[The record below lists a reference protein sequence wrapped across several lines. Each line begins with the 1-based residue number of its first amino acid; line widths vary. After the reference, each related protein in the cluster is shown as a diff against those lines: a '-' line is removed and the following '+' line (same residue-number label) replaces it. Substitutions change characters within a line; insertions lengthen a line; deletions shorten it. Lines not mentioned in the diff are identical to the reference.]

1 MDPGRNPAWK
11 NPEIPCKSGIFQAL
25 FSFSKSPLSGIIKES
40 NPRRETTA
48 SSAKDIQ
55 LRELKDTVSQLKT
68 MIAEQTELI
77 KALRLIIDE
86 KTSHEKAL
94 QEQVDYLTKKLFGPS
109 SERRSD
115 DIPGQQN
122 LFDEAEVEQDPS
134 LLEGGTVIRE
144 HTRKKKAAHEE
155 LFKGLKVEKVV
166 VPLPE
171 EDQICPVC
179 GTQMVLIGEEYVR
192 RELEFIPATC
202 KVIEYYSQSYGCPSC
217 KEGPGDTEKPVIVKS
232 QVPPAL
238 LGKGP
243 ASASAAAWTMYQ
255 KYANGLP
262 LYRQEKDWKQY
273 GVQISRT
280 TLANW
285 IIYCSKNY
293 FQPMY
298 DYFHRELLKRSFA
311 MADETRVQVLKEE
324 GRRAQTQSFMWLFRS
339 GEDGLAEI
347 ILYGYSPTRSCSHAK
362 EFLEGY
368 SGYLETDGYQ
378 GYNSLPGIRRC
389 SCWAHIRR
397 YFIDAVPKG
406 KQYDYSQPA
415 VQGVQYCNRLFAMED
430 SINKKYP
437 GNYEKRKQLRL
448 EKEKPVL
455 EAFWSWLDQQKPVR
469 NTRLDKAVNYVLNR
483 RDIAETYL
491 EDGRCSFTNNLSENA
506 IRPFAVGRKNWLFS
520 SSVDGANASAVV
532 YTMVEMAKAHGLNIY
547 GYLKFLLEN
556 RPSKNMTDEQL
567 AELAPWS
574 EKLQSIKNRM

>member
-1 MDPGRNPAWK
+1 MNRSTFTQSGELVTISRLKIKEKWKFLRSLRFRITVILVIIGIVPCVILEKSIVNSYEDRAVSVRSITVKNQCDIICNQLIQQNYMEDPGSDVIN
-11 NPEIPCKSGIFQAL
+11 GQ
-25 FSFSKSPLSGIIKES
+25 LSMLTNIYGGRILIIDQDF
-40 NPRRETTA
+40 RV
-48 SSAKDIQ
+48 I
-55 LRELKDTVSQLKT
+55 KDTYDMDRGKTIISQEVIQSFQGKETSQYDRKNNYLEMTVRIQNTETKETLGVMLVSISTDEIRANMKILETKGMT
-68 MIAEQTELI
+68 ILSIIALLVLVFGYLLAGILMKPFQKVTRSIEDITDGYLDESISVPDYLETELI
-77 KALRLIIDE
+77 TDAFNK
-86 KTSHEKAL
+86 
-94 QEQVDYLTKKLFGPS
+94 
-109 SERRSD
+109 
-115 DIPGQQN
+115 
-122 LFDEAEVEQDPS
+122 
-134 LLEGGTVIRE
+134 
-144 HTRKKKAAHEE
+144 
-155 LFKGLKVEKVV
+155 
-166 VPLPE
+166 
-171 EDQICPVC
+171 
-179 GTQMVLIGEEYVR
+179 
-192 RELEFIPATC
+192 
-202 KVIEYYSQSYGCPSC
+202 
-217 KEGPGDTEKPVIVKS
+217 
-232 QVPPAL
+232 
-238 LGKGP
+238 
-243 ASASAAAWTMYQ
+243 
-255 KYANGLP
+255 
-262 LYRQEKDWKQY
+262 
-273 GVQISRT
+273 
-280 TLANW
+280 
-285 IIYCSKNY
+285 
-293 FQPMY
+293 
-298 DYFHRELLKRSFA
+298 
-311 MADETRVQVLKEE
+311 
-324 GRRAQTQSFMWLFRS
+324 SFMWLFRS

-347 ILYGYSPTRSCSHAK
+347 ILYGYSPTRSGSHAK
-362 EFLEGY
+362 EFPEGY

-406 KQYDYSQPA
+406 KQYDYSQPS

>member
-1 MDPGRNPAWK
+1 M
-11 NPEIPCKSGIFQAL
+11 
-25 FSFSKSPLSGIIKES
+25 
-40 NPRRETTA
+40 A

-86 KTSHEKAL
+86 KSSHEKAL

-134 LLEGGTVIRE
+134 LLEGETVIRE

-217 KEGPGDTEKPVIVKS
+217 KEGLGDTEKPVIVKS

-243 ASASAAAWTMYQ
+243 AAASAAAWTMYQ

-298 DYFHRELLKRSFA
+298 DYFHRELLKRSFV

-347 ILYGYSPTRSCSHAK
+347 ILYGYSPTRSGSHAK
-362 EFLEGY
+362 DMQRSFWKATADIWKRTAIRVITVCLG
-368 SGYLETDGYQ
+368 SGAAPVG
-378 GYNSLPGIRRC
+378 
-389 SCWAHIRR
+389 HISADTLSTL
-397 YFIDAVPKG
+397 FPKG
-406 KQYDYSQPA
+406 SSMTTASLQYRESSTAIGCLPWKTP
-415 VQGVQYCNRLFAMED
+415 LTK
-430 SINKKYP
+430 SIPVIMKS
-437 GNYEKRKQLRL
+437 GNNCVSR
-448 EKEKPVL
+448 
-455 EAFWSWLDQQKPVR
+455 
-469 NTRLDKAVNYVLNR
+469 
-483 RDIAETYL
+483 
-491 EDGRCSFTNNLSENA
+491 
-506 IRPFAVGRKNWLFS
+506 RKNLFWRLS
-520 SSVDGANASAVV
+520 GR
-532 YTMVEMAKAHGLNIY
+532 GLTS
-547 GYLKFLLEN
+547 KS
-556 RPSKNMTDEQL
+556 PSGI
-567 AELAPWS
+567 PGW
-574 EKLQSIKNRM
+574 IKP

>member
-1 MDPGRNPAWK
+1 M
-11 NPEIPCKSGIFQAL
+11 
-25 FSFSKSPLSGIIKES
+25 
-40 NPRRETTA
+40 A

-134 LLEGGTVIRE
+134 LLEGETVIRE

-171 EDQICPVC
+171 EDQVCPVC

-202 KVIEYYSQSYGCPSC
+202 KVIEYYSQSHGCPSC
-217 KEGPGDTEKPVIVKS
+217 KEGLGDTEKPVIVKS

-243 ASASAAAWTMYQ
+243 ASAAAAAWTMYQ

-298 DYFHRELLKRSFA
+298 DYFHRELLKRSFV

-347 ILYGYSPTRSCSHAK
+347 ILYGYSPTRSGSHAK

-378 GYNSLPGIRRC
+378 GYNSLSGIRRC
-389 SCWAHIRR
+389 SCWTHIRR

-532 YTMVEMAKAHGLNIY
+532 YTMVEMAKAHGMNIY

-556 RPSKNMTDEQL
+556 RPGKNMTDEQL

>member
-1 MDPGRNPAWK
+1 M
-11 NPEIPCKSGIFQAL
+11 
-25 FSFSKSPLSGIIKES
+25 
-40 NPRRETTA
+40 A

-55 LRELKDTVSQLKT
+55 LRELKDTITQLKT
-68 MIAEQTELI
+68 MVSEQTELVRS
-77 KALRLIIDE
+77 LRLVIDE

-94 QEQVDYLTKKLFGPS
+94 QEQVDYLTKKLFGSS
-109 SERRSD
+109 SERRTD
-115 DIPGQQN
+115 DIPGQQH

-134 LLEGGTVIRE
+134 LLEEETVIRE
-144 HTRKKKAAHEE
+144 HTRKKKATHED

-166 VPLPE
+166 IPLPDE
-171 EDQICPVC
+171 EQVCPVC

-217 KEGPGDTEKPVIVKS
+217 KEGLGDTEQPVIVKS
-232 QVPPAL
+232 QVPQAL
-238 LGKGP
+238 VGQGP
-243 ASASAAAWTMYQ
+243 ATASTVAWTMYQ

-273 GVQISRT
+273 GAQISRT

-285 IIYCSKNY
+285 IIYCSRNY

-324 GRRAQTQSFMWLFRS
+324 ERRAQTQSFMWLFRS
-339 GEDGLAEI
+339 GEDGLPAI
-347 ILYGYSPTRSCSHAK
+347 ILYGYSPTRSGSHAK

-368 SGYLETDGYQ
+368 HGYLETDGYQ
-378 GYNSLPGIRRC
+378 GYNSLPDIKRC

-415 VQGVQYCNRLFAMED
+415 VQGVQYCNRLFAIED

-437 GNYEKRKQLRL
+437 GDYEKRKQLRL

-455 EAFWSWLDQQKPVR
+455 EAFWSWLEQQKPVR
-469 NTRLDKAVNYVLNR
+469 NTRMDKAVNYVLNR
-483 RDIAETYL
+483 RETAETYL

-520 SSVDGANASAVV
+520 DSVEGANASAVV
-532 YTMVEMAKAHGLNIY
+532 YTMVEMAKAHDLNIY
-547 GYLKFLLEN
+547 GYLKFLLER
-556 RPSKNMTDEQL
+556 RPTKEMTDDQL

>member
-1 MDPGRNPAWK
+1 MA
-11 NPEIPCKSGIFQAL
+11 SG
-25 FSFSKSPLSGIIKES
+25 
-40 NPRRETTA
+40 
-48 SSAKDIQ
+48 AKDIQ
-55 LRELKDTVSQLKT
+55 LRELKDTITGLKT
-68 MIAEQTELI
+68 MISEQTELI
-77 KALRLIIDE
+77 KSLRLVIDE
-86 KTSHEKAL
+86 KNSHEKAL
-94 QEQVDYLTKKLFGPS
+94 QEQVDYLTKKLFGSS
-109 SERRSD
+109 SERRTD
-115 DIPGQQN
+115 DIPGQQH

-134 LLEGGTVIRE
+134 LLEEEAVIRE
-144 HTRKKKAAHEE
+144 HTRKKKATHED

-166 VPLPE
+166 IPLPD
-171 EDQICPVC
+171 EDQVCPVC

-202 KVIEYYSQSYGCPSC
+202 KVIEYYRQSYGCPSC
-217 KEGPGDTEKPVIVKS
+217 KEGLGDTEKPVIVKS
-232 QVPPAL
+232 QVPQAL
-238 LGKGP
+238 VGKGP
-243 ASASAAAWTMYQ
+243 ATASTVAWTMYQ

-273 GVQISRT
+273 GAQISRT

-285 IIYCSKNY
+285 IIYCSRNY

-324 GRRAQTQSFMWLFRS
+324 ERRAQTQSFMWLFRS
-339 GEDGLAEI
+339 GEDGLPAI
-347 ILYGYSPTRSCSHAK
+347 ILFGYSPTRSGSHAK

-368 SGYLETDGYQ
+368 HGYLETDGYQ
-378 GYNSLPGIRRC
+378 GYNSLPDIKRC

-406 KQYDYSQPA
+406 KQYDYIQPA
-415 VQGVQYCNRLFAMED
+415 VQGVQYCNRLFAIED

-437 GNYEKRKQLRL
+437 GDYEKRKQLRL

-455 EAFWSWLDQQKPVR
+455 EAFWSWLEQQKPVR
-469 NTRLDKAVNYVLNR
+469 NTRMDKAVNYVLNR
-483 RDIAETYL
+483 RETAETYL

-520 SSVDGANASAVV
+520 DSVEGANASAVV
-532 YTMVEMAKAHGLNIY
+532 YTMVEMAKAHDLNVY
-547 GYLKFLLEN
+547 RYLKFLLDH
-556 RPSKNMTDEQL
+556 RPTKEMTDNQL
-567 AELAPWS
+567 AEFAPWS

>member
-1 MDPGRNPAWK
+1 M
-11 NPEIPCKSGIFQAL
+11 
-25 FSFSKSPLSGIIKES
+25 
-40 NPRRETTA
+40 A

-68 MIAEQTELI
+68 MISEQTELI
-77 KALRLIIDE
+77 RSLRLIIDE
-86 KTSHEKAL
+86 KSSREKAL
-94 QEQVDYLTKKLFGPS
+94 QDQVDYLTKKLFGSS

-122 LFDEAEVEQDPS
+122 LFDEAEMEQDPS
-134 LLEGGTVIRE
+134 L
-144 HTRKKKAAHEE
+144 
-155 LFKGLKVEKVV
+155 
-166 VPLPE
+166 PE
-171 EDQICPVC
+171 EEQVCPVC

-202 KVIEYYSQSYGCPSC
+202 KMIEYYSQSYGCPSC
-217 KEGPGDTEKPVIVKS
+217 KEGLGDTEKPVIIKS
-232 QVPPAL
+232 QVPAAL
-238 LGKGP
+238 VGKGP
-243 ASASAAAWTMYQ
+243 ASASTAAWTMYQ

-285 IIYCSKNY
+285 IIYCSQNY

-298 DYFHRELLKRSFA
+298 DYFHRELLKRNFA
-311 MADETRVQVLKEE
+311 MADETRVQVLNEE

-339 GEDGLAEI
+339 GEDGLPAI
-347 ILYGYSPTRSCSHAK
+347 ILYGYSPTRSGSHAK

-378 GYNSLPGIRRC
+378 GYNNLPGIRRC

-415 VQGVQYCNRLFAMED
+415 VQGVQYCSRLFAIED

-437 GNYEKRKQLRL
+437 CDYEKRKQLRL
-448 EKEKPVL
+448 DS
-455 EAFWSWLDQQKPVR
+455 ASISSCMGATASWK
-469 NTRLDKAVNYVLNR
+469 
-483 RDIAETYL
+483 
-491 EDGRCSFTNNLSENA
+491 
-506 IRPFAVGRKNWLFS
+506 
-520 SSVDGANASAVV
+520 GAMS
-532 YTMVEMAKAHGLNIY
+532 G
-547 GYLKFLLEN
+547 
-556 RPSKNMTDEQL
+556 
-567 AELAPWS
+567 
-574 EKLQSIKNRM
+574 

>member
-1 MDPGRNPAWK
+1 M
-11 NPEIPCKSGIFQAL
+11 
-25 FSFSKSPLSGIIKES
+25 
-40 NPRRETTA
+40 A

-134 LLEGGTVIRE
+134 LLEGETVIRE
-144 HTRKKKAAHEE
+144 HTRKKKATHEE

-202 KVIEYYSQSYGCPSC
+202 KVIEYYSQSHGCPSC
-217 KEGPGDTEKPVIVKS
+217 KEGLGDTEKPVIVKS

-243 ASASAAAWTMYQ
+243 ASAAAAAWTMYQ

-298 DYFHRELLKRSFA
+298 DYFHRELLKRSFV

-347 ILYGYSPTRSCSHAK
+347 ILYGCSPTRSGSHAK

-378 GYNSLPGIRRC
+378 GYNSLSGIRRC
-389 SCWAHIRR
+389 SCWTHIRR

-556 RPSKNMTDEQL
+556 RPGKNMTDEQL

>member
-1 MDPGRNPAWK
+1 M
-11 NPEIPCKSGIFQAL
+11 
-25 FSFSKSPLSGIIKES
+25 
-40 NPRRETTA
+40 A

-134 LLEGGTVIRE
+134 LLEGETVIRE

-217 KEGPGDTEKPVIVKS
+217 KEGFGDTEKPVIVKS

-243 ASASAAAWTMYQ
+243 ASAAAAAWTMYQ

-298 DYFHRELLKRSFA
+298 DYFHRELLKRSFV

-347 ILYGYSPTRSCSHAK
+347 ILYGCSPTRSGSHAK

-378 GYNSLPGIRRC
+378 GYNSLSGIRRC
-389 SCWAHIRR
+389 SCWTHIRR

-532 YTMVEMAKAHGLNIY
+532 YTMVEMAKAHGMNIY

-556 RPSKNMTDEQL
+556 RPGKNMTDEQL